1 MKYDKI
7 EPKDNMNVTN
17 KKEVDTEL
25 IRPKME
31 RIVMTDPV
39 KPKRGLFSRLIHG
52 AFGPDGFRKI
62 GSYIGQDIILPA
74 IKNIVADSITSG
86 INMAL
91 FGENHPPR
99 SGLGRGSDYSRS
111 YIPKTNYASRY
122 NQSTPTSAPQPPQ
135 QTRGYN
141 YVVEYVIEDRLKAA
155 EILAIMKEAADKYG
169 SVSVADYYD
178 MIGVGT
184 EFTDNNWGWSV
195 DSILRTTIMPTRG
208 GYVIKFPQLEVLV

>member
-17 KKEVDTEL
+17 KKEVDKDI

-62 GSYIGQDIILPA
+62 GAYIGQDIILPA

-99 SGLGRGSDYSRS
+99 SGLDGKTIKTILKVKPKKLVYISCNPDTLVDNLLLLEKDYD
-111 YIPKTNYASRY
+111 IKAVQPVDMF
-122 NQSTPTSAPQPPQ
+122 PFTSH
-135 QTRGYN
+135 
-141 YVVEYVIEDRLKAA
+141 VECVTVLERKNIEK
-155 EILAIMKEAADKYG
+155 
-169 SVSVADYYD
+169 
-178 MIGVGT
+178 
-184 EFTDNNWGWSV
+184 
-195 DSILRTTIMPTRG
+195 
-208 GYVIKFPQLEVLV
+208 

>member
-1 MKYDKI
+1 MNYNKVD
-7 EPKDNMNVTN
+7 PQDNMKVTN
-17 KKEVDTEL
+17 KPDAEKI

-31 RIVMTDPV
+31 KILTEEPKR
-39 KPKRGLFSRLIHG
+39 PKRGLFSRLIHG

-62 GSYIGQDIILPA
+62 GAYIGQDIVMPA
-74 IKNIVADSITSG
+74 IKNIIADSITSG

-91 FGENHPPR
+91 FGENHPSR
-99 SGLGRGSDYSRS
+99 NSARGWDTGRIYA
-111 YIPKTNYASRY
+111 PKTNYANRY
-122 NQSTPTSAPQPPQ
+122 NAPAANAQPAPVAP
-135 QTRGYN
+135 RGYN
-141 YVVEYVIEDRLKAA
+141 YVVEYIIEDRLKAA

-178 MIGVGT
+178 MLGIGT